1 MVSLLLRFRFT
12 QTFNLMKNVFPWK
25 FRNTPWYFVWWTVQ
39 VYKYEPTPNGKVDK
53 IGWDSFFN
61 LLFGPNKIFAQ
72 IQCRIRVDLKLTAAK
87 KRDPDF
93 TRFGRNAQE
102 DALNRIFLV
111 RPTKRSDNTN
121 EELHGRFMV
130 PWNTRKNIF
139 YIWPCFSYL
148 YLFWYK

>member
-1 MVSLLLRFRFT
+1 ML
-12 QTFNLMKNVFPWK
+12 
-25 FRNTPWYFVWWTVQ
+25 
-39 VYKYEPTPNGKVDK
+39 
-53 IGWDSFFN
+53 
-61 LLFGPNKIFAQ
+61 
-72 IQCRIRVDLKLTAAK
+72 K

-130 PWNTRKNIF
+130 PWNTGKIFPTFDHVFHTYFTDKNITF
-139 YIWPCFSYL
+139 T
-148 YLFWYK
+148 

>member
-1 MVSLLLRFRFT
+1 M
-12 QTFNLMKNVFPWK
+12 
-25 FRNTPWYFVWWTVQ
+25 
-39 VYKYEPTPNGKVDK
+39 YEPIPNGEGDK
-53 IGWDSFFN
+53 IGWDIFFHLSFG
-61 LLFGPNKIFAQ
+61 LNKVVVQ
-72 IQCRIRVDLKLTAAK
+72 IQCRIRVDLKLTSAK

-130 PWNTRKNIF
+130 PWNTRIF
-139 YIWPCFSYL
+139 FQHLTMFFIPI
-148 YLFWYK
+148 